1 MKNLI
6 FYTFCITFF
15 SLFGQNNIEVKYHVT
30 ANSTYETTAVL
41 TINNYLSQ
49 YIVLKSINSPNEPTI
64 ISEDSNS
71 INIIAPE
78 SDIRPTVFINLNT
91 EKLISTILM
100 FQKNNLL
107 KEDLP
112 KIEWKIIDEFK
123 TFNTLNCQKAVG
135 YFRGRTYSVWFTSDI
150 PLPFGPWKL
159 NGLPGLIIEAIDN
172 KNQFY
177 FSAYKIDFKTDAII
191 ENFPN
196 IEEAITL
203 KSFVTTIM
211 PTKIK
216 EIESL
221 IHSQTD
227 RHTTISSLSWPSR
240 NSQKEIIYEWEEN

>member
-1 MKNLI
+1 MRNLI
-6 FYTFCITFF
+6 ICAFLITFF
-15 SLFGQNNIEVKYHVT
+15 SLFGQNSIEVKYHIT

-41 TINNYLSQ
+41 TINNHLSQ

-64 ISEDSNS
+64 LSEDSNS

-78 SDIRPTVFINLNT
+78 PDIRPAIYINLNT
-91 EKLISTILM
+91 KKLVSTVLM

-112 KIEWKIIDEFK
+112 KIDWQIIDDFK
-123 TFNTLNCQKAVG
+123 TFNTLNCQKAIG
-135 YFRGRTYSVWFTSDI
+135 YFRGRTYTVWFSSDI

-159 NGLPGLIIEAIDN
+159 NGLPGLILEAKDD

-177 FSAYKIDFKTDAII
+177 FSVYKIDFKTDATI
-191 ENFPN
+191 ENYPN

-203 KSFVTTIM
+203 KSFITTIM
-211 PTKIK
+211 PAKIK
-216 EIESL
+216 ELESL
-221 IHSQTD
+221 IRSQTD